1 MKRILAIISILGFLG
16 ALMGQNKYEPVT
28 GYWEGHLKISSKDS
42 LAVGVYIEKAQDS
55 VKVVMDSPD
64 QYVTGIP
71 VSGFIFRND
80 SVFLDQSADHVK
92 YIALLDREKEVLS
105 GTFTQHGKVFPLIL
119 NKTENRK
126 IIRRPQTPRPP
137 FNYNIDSTIAL
148 RDPRTGQPVIMG
160 TLTYPREQ
168 PPKAT
173 LIIISGSGWQDR
185 NGTIFGHKGYW
196 VIADYLT
203 NQGYAVFRYDDL
215 PPKLIRNLS
224 TLDYPYYVNI
234 IVDYLKPNPHTA
246 DSPVG
251 IIGHSEGGLVAFMT
265 AAEYRNIDFIISMAG
280 MAQNFKDVIQ
290 YQIRL
295 ISESSGEFTD
305 EEIKKIM
312 DMYENMYSIL
322 EKEKDVKKASVKLGN
337 YFDNFSQELTEEEKI
352 KFNLTPANILSTKQ
366 YLLTPWIFQ
375 ISKIKPEK
383 YIRKVKCPVYALN
396 GSKDTQVDYK
406 SNLRI
411 IEDNLKPNKLNRFEM
426 IEGVNH
432 LFQDAGSG
440 LVEEYGEL
448 EQTISPEVLAKLKN
462 WLDMVTD

>member
-1 MKRILAIISILGFLG
+1 MKRILAIISIFGFLG
-16 ALMGQNKYEPVT
+16 PLMGQNKYEPVT
-28 GYWEGHLKISSKDS
+28 GYWEGHLKITPKNS
-42 LAVGVYIEKAQDS
+42 LTIGIYIEKDDDS

-64 QYVTGIP
+64 QYATGIP

-80 SVFLDQSADHVK
+80 SVFLDQSADNVK

-105 GTFTQHGKVFPLIL
+105 GVFTQHGKAFPLIL
-119 NKTENRK
+119 NKSENRK

-148 RDPRTGQPVIMG
+148 RDPNTGQPVIMG

-203 NQGYAVFRYDDL
+203 RQGYAVFRYDDL
-215 PPKLIRNLS
+215 PPNLIRNLS
-224 TLDYPYYVNI
+224 TLDYPYYVNL
-234 IVDYLKPNPHTA
+234 IVDYLKQNPHTA

-265 AAEYRNIDFIISMAG
+265 AAEYRNIDLIISMAG
-280 MAQNFKDVIQ
+280 MAQHFKDIIQ
-290 YQIRL
+290 YQVKL
-295 ISESSGEFTD
+295 TSESSGKFTD
-305 EEIKKIM
+305 DEIKKILN
-312 DMYENMYSIL
+312 MYENMYSIL
-322 EKEKDVKKASVKLGN
+322 EKEKDVNKASVKLGN
-337 YFDNFSQELTEEEKI
+337 YFDRFSQELTEEEKI
-352 KFNLTPANILSTKQ
+352 KFNMTPANVLSTRQ
-366 YLLTPWIFQ
+366 SLLTPWIFQ

-396 GSKDTQVDYK
+396 GSKDTQVYYK
-406 SNLRI
+406 SNLHI